1 MVFCRLP
8 AIFLSCLYLYHI
20 SFCKFILFILI
31 FFFSNMMILRN
42 KVSRSSSK
50 YGGETCPRT
59 FSKKSNLKFHTV
71 YFYCVW
77 NLFEF
82 RYSSIL
88 PKIGEGLYLENS
100 QFLRF
105 LQGNNLHHQAENSQR
120 FSYKSMSKFI
130 FKFKICQ

>member
-8 AIFLSCLYLYHI
+8 TIFLSCLYLYHI

-31 FFFSNMMILRN
+31 FFFQIWWFCEIKWVVAVVNMVEKLALEPFLKNPTWNFIRFIFTVCEIYLN
-42 KVSRSSSK
+42 SGIQVFF
-50 YGGETCPRT
+50 P
-59 FSKKSNLKFHTV
+59 KS
-71 YFYCVW
+71 
-77 NLFEF
+77 
-82 RYSSIL
+82 
-88 PKIGEGLYLENS
+88 GEGLYMENS